1 VRDIPI
7 NNPYV
12 KEALNNFLWYYE
24 NKDLVMKTIKRIG
37 NTKSRKQFTSKKY
50 LDNLVFMGRD
60 HNGYPEDMCSYEL
73 KADKLKS
80 NIKDNTHAAELI
92 KRYSDYNTELCSILC
107 TKNNALTTMYP
118 PNGFIGWHNNA
129 NASAYNLI
137 FSWSETGDGHFQY
150 IDGETGEIII
160 MKDRKGWNCKA
171 GYFGSYN
178 EHESKL
184 VYHSAETDCWRMTV
198 SYMFN
203 RTEMSANIQ
212 EETIQ
217 EIMDI

>member
-37 NTKSRKQFTSKKY
+37 NTKSRKHFTSKKY

>member
-1 VRDIPI
+1 MRDIPI

-37 NTKSRKQFTSKKY
+37 NTKSRKHFTSKKY

-137 FSWSETGDGHFQY
+137 FSWSETGEGLFQY

-198 SYMFN
+198 S
-203 RTEMSANIQ
+203 
-212 EETIQ
+212 
-217 EIMDI
+217 

>member
-37 NTKSRKQFTSKKY
+37 NTKSRKHFTSKKY

-137 FSWSETGDGHFQY
+137 FSWSETGEGLFQY

-184 VYHSAETDCWRMTV
+184 VYHSAETDCWRMTI

>member
-1 VRDIPI
+1 VRDVPI

-12 KEALNNFLWYYE
+12 EEALNNFLWYYE

-37 NTKSRKQFTSKKY
+37 NTKSRKHFTSKKY

-60 HNGYPEDMCSYEL
+60 HNGYPEDMCAYEL
-73 KADKLKS
+73 KADKLES

-137 FSWSETGDGHFQY
+137 FSWSETGDGLFQY
-150 IDGETGEIII
+150 IDGETGETIV
-160 MKDRKGWNCKA
+160 MKDKKGWQCKA
-171 GYFGSYN
+171 GYFGSYE

-184 VYHSAETDCWRMTV
+184 VYHSAETDCWRMTI

>member
-1 VRDIPI
+1 MRDIPI

-24 NKDLVMKTIKRIG
+24 NKDLVMKTIRPDGGENKR
-37 NTKSRKQFTSKKY
+37 KDFTSKEYCDKI
-50 LDNLVFMGRD
+50 VSMGQA
-60 HNGYPEDMCSYEL
+60 HNGYPESIYTYPL
-73 KADKLKS
+73 KGDKLES

-118 PNGFIGWHNNA
+118 PNGFISWHNNA

-150 IDGETGEIII
+150 IDGETGETIV

-171 GYFGSYN
+171 GYFGSYK
-178 EHESKL
+178 EHQSKL
-184 VYHSAETDCWRMTV
+184 VYHSAETDCWRMTI

-217 EIMDI
+217 EIMYT

>member
-1 VRDIPI
+1 MRDIPI

-73 KADKLKS
+73 KADKLES

-150 IDGETGEIII
+150 IDGETGETNCNE
-160 MKDRKGWNCKA
+160 RQKGL
-171 GYFGSYN
+171 
-178 EHESKL
+178 EL
-184 VYHSAETDCWRMTV
+184 
-198 SYMFN
+198 
-203 RTEMSANIQ
+203 
-212 EETIQ
+212 
-217 EIMDI
+217 

>member
-1 VRDIPI
+1 MRDIPI

-37 NTKSRKQFTSKKY
+37 NTKSRKHFTSKKY

-73 KADKLKS
+73 KADKLES

-137 FSWSETGDGHFQY
+137 FSWSETGEGLFQY

-203 RTEMSANIQ
+203 RTEMSAKIQ

>member
-1 VRDIPI
+1 MRDIPI

-37 NTKSRKQFTSKKY
+37 NTKSRKHFTSKKY

-137 FSWSETGDGHFQY
+137 FSWSETGEGLFQY

>member
-1 VRDIPI
+1 MRDIPI

-37 NTKSRKQFTSKKY
+37 NTKSRKHFTSKKY

-73 KADKLKS
+73 KADKLES

-137 FSWSETGDGHFQY
+137 FSWSETGEGLFQY